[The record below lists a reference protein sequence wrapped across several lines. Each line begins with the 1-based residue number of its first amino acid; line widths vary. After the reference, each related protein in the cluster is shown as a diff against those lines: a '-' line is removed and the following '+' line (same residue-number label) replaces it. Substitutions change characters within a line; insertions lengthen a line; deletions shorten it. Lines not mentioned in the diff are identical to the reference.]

1 MILELP
7 EKYKGIKKEYKAK
20 LSVSN
25 HVYWYDKEK
34 EKPYTDNMFEQMLK
48 ELDEME
54 VEMLINNKETKVKLK
69 IQKNS
74 EYNIFL
80 FISTNINMK
89 EYKYEVEKKF
99 EDRNEDKD
107 LIELIHIEQVMYDF
121 IQQIQNF
128 KIAVNISYPGLLEI
142 STIETYVNNEHY
154 NSSTKPL
161 SSLLVSV
168 TEANR
173 DEWPKINII
182 SINKSWNWL
191 KQRKGFIKG
200 MATNSI
206 ERALCALTYIYD
218 CYSYE
223 DLFYSMIGIESIYVK
238 NKEGILQQIKDKSK
252 ALFGEPKDYMKRLKH
267 MYNVRSR
274 FIHGEL
280 NFPPRYCPEGDGNTK
295 EFSQFSDKEYFDSLN
310 MAQALLIASIQQ
322 FVLMD
327 AEEIEFELKIKD

>member
-25 HVYWYDKEK
+25 HIYWEDVEK
-34 EKPYTDNMFEQMLK
+34 EKPYTDTMFQKMLK
-48 ELDEME
+48 ELNGME
-54 VEMLINNKETKVKLK
+54 VEMLINNKETKVKLE
-69 IQKNS
+69 IQKKD
-74 EYNIFL
+74 EYSIFL
-80 FISTNINMK
+80 FISMNIDK
-89 EYKYEVEKKF
+89 EEYKYEIEKEL
-99 EDRNEDKD
+99 EDKNEDKD
-107 LIELIHIEQVMYDF
+107 FIELVHIEEIMYDF
-121 IQQIQNF
+121 VQQIQNF

-142 STIETYVNNEHY
+142 NETETYVNNEHY
-154 NSSTKPL
+154 NFSNKSL
-161 SSLLVSV
+161 SSLLISV

-182 SINKSWNWL
+182 SISKSWNWL
-191 KQRKGFIKG
+191 KQRDGFIKG

-223 DLFYSMIGIESIYVK
+223 DLFYSMIGIEAIYVR
-238 NKEGILQQIKDKSK
+238 NREGILQQIKEKSK

-295 EFSQFSDKEYFDSLN
+295 EFSQFADKEYFDSLN

-327 AEEIEFELKIKD
+327 TDEIEFELKIKK